1 MKSALLRNC
10 LAAHTWVGLAA
21 GLALFIA
28 FYTGALTVFTHELH
42 AWEGK
47 PRITHSQADA
57 RRLAQPLIDAVLAQH
72 PQAAADFYLHL
83 PDRYQPML
91 QLDWYE
97 SLGNG
102 KTRDHHF
109 TLSATGQ
116 LLEFEPRSEFVDFI
130 YLLHYTAGLPHSWGL
145 YALGMVCVL
154 YGVALVTGVLIYAPN
169 FFADLFAF
177 RWGKNLKR
185 LWQDAHN
192 VVGILSL
199 PFHVIFAWSG
209 AVLAL
214 GTLLLAPFQ
223 FWVFDGSL
231 LKLIGPDL
239 ELSSATATSTTAPL
253 LPASRLMELAEKQL
267 PDMEI
272 TRLHYAHAGD
282 RGALADVYGEIEQ
295 RRLTRSAGVALNAAS
310 GELVRMMEPVN
321 LSPGA
326 RFLRSLQSLHFGDF
340 GRVTVKWLYFILGLC
355 GAFLFYSGNLL
366 WIEVRRRRRVRA
378 QPRSGILVA
387 KLTIGVCLGCIAGVS
402 VLFLANKLLPD
413 MAERP
418 LWEERSYYLCFGLCM
433 LWALLRP
440 TARAAYEL
448 LLLSAVLTL
457 AIPLANAF
465 TTGHHLLRTLQDGQ
479 WAIFCVDASALVFAW
494 AFWRLARATL
504 HRARHGDAN
513 SVWALPAAGS

>member
-10 LAAHTWVGLAA
+10 LAAHTWVGLVS
-21 GLALFIA
+21 GFALFIA

-47 PRITHSQADA
+47 PQITHNEVDA
-57 RRLAQPLIDAVLAQH
+57 RRLAQPLIDAVLQKH
-72 PQAAADFYLHL
+72 PQAAADFYLRL

-91 QLDWYE
+91 RLDWYE

-102 KTRDHHF
+102 ETRDHHF
-109 TLSATGQ
+109 TLSDAGR
-116 LLEFEPRSEFVDFI
+116 LLDFEPRSEFVDFI
-130 YLLHYTAGLPHSWGL
+130 YLLHYTAGLPRSWGL
-145 YALGMVCVL
+145 YALGVVCVL

-169 FFADLFAF
+169 FLADLFAL

-185 LWQDAHN
+185 FWQDAHN

-231 LKLIGPDL
+231 MKLIGPDL
-239 ELSSATATSTTAPL
+239 QLSSATATSTAAPL
-253 LPASRLMELAEKQL
+253 LPAERLMELAEQQIPGIDL
-267 PDMEI
+267 
-272 TRLHYAHAGD
+272 TNLHYAYAGD
-282 RGALADVYGEIEQ
+282 SGAQVQVYGEIEQ
-295 RRLTRSAGVALNAAS
+295 RRLMHSAGVALNATS
-310 GELVRMMEPVN
+310 GELIRSLEPVN
-321 LSPGA
+321 LSPGT

-340 GRVTVKWLYFILGLC
+340 GQMTVKWLYFILGLC

-366 WIEVRRRRRVRA
+366 WIEVRRQRRVRE

-387 KLTIGVCLGCIAGVS
+387 KLTIGVCLGCIAGTS
-402 VLFLANKLLPD
+402 MLFLANKLLPA

-418 LWEERSYYLCFGLCM
+418 LWEERAYYLCFGLCT

-457 AIPLANAF
+457 AVPLANAL
-465 TTGHHLLRTLQDGQ
+465 TTGNHLWRTLQDGQ
-479 WAIFCVDASALVFAW
+479 WVIFGVDASALVFAYT
-494 AFWRLARATL
+494 FWRLAHATL
-504 HRARHGDAN
+504 HRARHGDPN
-513 SVWALPAAGS
+513 SVWALPAAA